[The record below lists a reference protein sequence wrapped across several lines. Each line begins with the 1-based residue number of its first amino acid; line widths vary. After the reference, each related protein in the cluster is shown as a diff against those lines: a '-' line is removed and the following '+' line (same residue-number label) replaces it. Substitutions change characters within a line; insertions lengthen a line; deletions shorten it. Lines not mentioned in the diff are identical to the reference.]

1 MEKSENI
8 RIGQEIRT
16 YLENKGYVQSQVAEI
31 LQITQ
36 GAVSAYYRGKPIGK
50 NSAKKWSEAFGFR
63 ENWLITGEGSMLLEE
78 KSSQDAPIPE
88 QTASNNSL
96 IDYLQRKIAELESKV
111 DKLNDEKAELLQEN
125 AILKYENTMLSPRK
139 GDAEDAGSS
148 SSASA
153 V

>member
-1 MEKSENI
+1 MKRRVDRLLEYLSAKGISENKATFDCGLSKGLI
-8 RIGQEIRT
+8 CQAKSGKADIGNKAVEKILAT
-16 YLENKGYVQSQVAEI
+16 YDDLNRVWF
-31 LQITQ
+31 L
-36 GAVSAYYRGKPIGK
+36 
-50 NSAKKWSEAFGFR
+50 
-63 ENWLITGEGSMLLEE
+63 TGEGSMFLGEQE
-78 KSSQDAPIPE
+78 PETPAPE
-88 QTASNNSL
+88 QTTSNNSL

-148 SSASA
+148 LSASA

>member
-1 MEKSENI
+1 ME
-8 RIGQEIRT
+8 RIIDRFDVYMSSVG
-16 YLENKGYVQSQVAEI
+16 LNDNKVTVQLNLSKG
-31 LQITQ
+31 L
-36 GAVSAYYRGKPIGK
+36 IGK
-50 NSAKKWSEAFGFR
+50 SRNPGRDLSNKIVSRILETYTNLNKV
-63 ENWLITGEGSMLLEE
+63 WLLTGEGSMLLEE
-78 KSSQDAPIPE
+78 KSNQDAPIPE
-88 QTASNNSL
+88 QTASGNPL

-125 AILKYENTMLSPRK
+125 AILKYENMMLSPK

>member
-1 MEKSENI
+1 ME
-8 RIGQEIRT
+8 RIIDRFDVYMSSVG
-16 YLENKGYVQSQVAEI
+16 LNDNKVTVQLNLSKG
-31 LQITQ
+31 L
-36 GAVSAYYRGKPIGK
+36 IGK
-50 NSAKKWSEAFGFR
+50 SRNPGRDLSNKIVSQILETYTNLNKV
-63 ENWLITGEGSMLLEE
+63 WLLTGEGSMLLGEQE
-78 KSSQDAPIPE
+78 PETPAPE
-88 QTASNNSL
+88 QTTPNNSL

-148 SSASA
+148 LSASA

>member
-63 ENWLITGEGSMLLEE
+63 ENWLITGEGSMLLGE
-78 KSSQDAPIPE
+78 QDPETPAPE
-88 QTASNNSL
+88 QTTSNNSL

-148 SSASA
+148 LSASA

>member
-63 ENWLITGEGSMLLEE
+63 ENWLITGEGSMLLGEQE
-78 KSSQDAPIPE
+78 PETPAPE
-88 QTASNNSL
+88 QTTANNSL

-148 SSASA
+148 LSASA

>member
-8 RIGQEIRT
+8 RIGREIRT

-63 ENWLITGEGSMLLEE
+63 ENWLITGEGSMLQEE
-78 KSSQDAPIPE
+78 KSNQDAPIPE
-88 QTASNNSL
+88 QTASGNPL
-96 IDYLQRKIAELESKV
+96 IEYLQRKIAELESKV

-125 AILKYENTMLSPRK
+125 AILKYENMMLSPK
-139 GDAEDAGSS
+139 GDAEDAVSS
-148 SSASA
+148 SVVSA
-153 V
+153 

>member
-1 MEKSENI
+1 MKRRVDRLLEYLSAKGISENKATFDCGLSKGLI
-8 RIGQEIRT
+8 CQAKSGKADIGNKAVEKILST
-16 YLENKGYVQSQVAEI
+16 YPDLNRV
-31 LQITQ
+31 
-36 GAVSAYYRGKPIGK
+36 
-50 NSAKKWSEAFGFR
+50 
-63 ENWLITGEGSMLLEE
+63 WLLTGEGSMLLEE

-125 AILKYENTMLSPRK
+125 AILKYENMMLSPRK

>member
-1 MEKSENI
+1 MENTTNI
-8 RIGQEIRT
+8 RIGKEIRA
-16 YLENKGYVQSQVAEI
+16 YLESLGYTQLGVADK

-50 NSAKKWSEAFGFR
+50 NSARKWSEAFGFR
-63 ENWLITGEGSMLLEE
+63 ENWLLTGEGSMLLNE
-78 KSSQDAPIPE
+78 KSSQETPAPE
-88 QTASNNSL
+88 QTTTDNSL

-125 AILKYENTMLSPRK
+125 AILRYENTMLSPK
-139 GDAEDAGSS
+139 GDAEDVVSS